1 MAVILQLT
9 VPAATQDRFNELD
22 ALVEQ
27 SMGHAGGP
35 PVGLMSHVVYPEDD
49 GFVIAQVWRTHAEA
63 QTFVDQ
69 VLSPLLTGLEL
80 TAQELTTRP
89 VWSFA
94 RPEDAPAPTATHGPP
109 S

>member
-27 SMGHAGGP
+27 SMGQAGGP
-35 PVGLMSHVVYPEDD
+35 PAALMSHVVYPDDD
-49 GFVIAQVWRTHAEA
+49 GFVIAEVWRTPAEA
-63 QTFVDQ
+63 HAFADEV
-69 VLSPLLTGLEL
+69 VRPLLTALEL
-80 TAQELTTRP
+80 TAQETTVSP

-94 RPEDAPAPTATHGPP
+94 RPGA
-109 S
+109 